1 MKDGLH
7 VGFTPIRHL
16 SRRTTQRKEATKM
29 KTRKK
34 WLIATLTAA
43 MLAVGA
49 LGSMS
54 VFAATEPP
62 ATEAAEAAE
71 TSAPEQA
78 EPNEPALPGGGY
90 ADSDGVNADT
100 QFEGIQ

>member
-1 MKDGLH
+1 
-7 VGFTPIRHL
+7 
-16 SRRTTQRKEATKM
+16 M
-29 KTRKK
+29 KTKKK
-34 WLIATLTAA
+34 WLLVPVTAA

-49 LGSMS
+49 IGSTS

-62 ATEAAEAAE
+62 AVAAAEAAE
-71 TSAPEQA
+71 STAPEQT

-90 ADSDGVNADT
+90 ADADGVNADT

>member
-1 MKDGLH
+1 
-7 VGFTPIRHL
+7 
-16 SRRTTQRKEATKM
+16 
-29 KTRKK
+29 
-34 WLIATLTAA
+34 

-62 ATEAAEAAE
+62 ATAAAEAAE

-78 EPNEPALPGGGY
+78 EPNEPVLPGGGY
-90 ADSDGVNADT
+90 ADADGVNADT

>member
-1 MKDGLH
+1 MK
-7 VGFTPIRHL
+7 
-16 SRRTTQRKEATKM
+16 A
-29 KTRKK
+29 TRK
-34 WLIATLTAA
+34 WLLVPVTAA

-54 VFAATEPP
+54 VFAASPAP
-62 ATEAAEAAE
+62 ATAMEATE
-71 TSAPEQA
+71 TTAPEVA

-90 ADSDGVNADT
+90 ADADGVNADT